1 MLKKE
6 EIFAI
11 WADPKSLWSQWVKP
25 VLFSFMEYELPSAS
39 PMTVTANMDWVPA
52 PQVCAALVVDLPG
65 PEGVH
70 MATELA
76 RRGYRPVPL
85 YNALPFPI
93 ISAHIAR
100 RAVDV
105 SSILAAMRAA
115 TDVLQPLPIAAEA
128 PPAFLLDVNRRTP
141 QFRLAVGDFDNR
153 SICFSTDFPSAQ
165 LLNEKGIRTAIVVER
180 GRTPDQDLAR
190 VLAGWQAGGITLMRK
205 DLANTAGPEP
215 LRIEPPRWWQGV
227 WYWLTVRLGLHGS
240 SLGGFGAIIEPTG
253 G

>member
-1 MLKKE
+1 MLKKD

-11 WADPKSLWSQWVKP
+11 WEEPKSPWSQWVKP
-25 VLFSFMEYELPSAS
+25 VLFAFMEYELPPAS
-39 PMTVTANMDWVPA
+39 PMTVTADLDWVPA
-52 PQVCAALVVDLPG
+52 PQAGAALVVDLPG
-65 PEGVH
+65 AEGAHV
-70 MATELA
+70 ATELA
-76 RRGYRPVPL
+76 RRGYRPIPL

-93 ISAHIAR
+93 ITAHIAR

-115 TDVLQPLPIAAEA
+115 TDVLQQLQLPAGA
-128 PPAFLLDVNRRTP
+128 PPAFLLDANRRTAE
-141 QFRLAVGDFDNR
+141 FKLSVGDFDNR

-165 LLNEKGIRTAIVVER
+165 LLNEKGIRSAVVVER
-180 GRTPDQDLAR
+180 EREPDQDLAR

-205 DLANTAGPEP
+205 DLANAAAPGP
-215 LRIEPPRWWQGV
+215 LRIKPPRWWQAV
-227 WYWLTVRLGLHGS
+227 WYWLTVRLGLRGS